1 METKIYNHLRGQGL
15 SVADASL
22 LAFQVIEAL
31 REGSIA
37 PETAKE
43 AYGLDDED
51 LRRCGYGKEK

>member
-1 METKIYNHLRGQGL
+1 METKIYNHLRGQGF
-15 SVADASL
+15 SVAEASL

-31 REGSIA
+31 MEGSLA

-51 LRRCGYGKEK
+51 LRRFGYA